1 MKIKIAQFGLGPIGV
16 QCIKLASSKPWAHIV
31 GAVDIDPEKV
41 GKPLADL
48 CGVPTLGDV
57 TVQDDLV
64 AMLADQQPDVVL
76 HTAGSGAAEAL
87 MQMAP
92 VLDAG
97 VHVVSSCEELLF
109 PRLRAPDETAV
120 AEERCRKV
128 GARIVGT
135 GVNPGFVLDVL
146 PICLTGVN
154 RSVERIYGERVVDA
168 STRRMPL
175 QRKIGSGM
183 APDTFRRL
191 FKEGKAGHAGFQES
205 LALIAHALGWS
216 LGPIQETCEPVI
228 ADHDIQTEFFHV
240 KQGETCGLH
249 QIVEAAGDG
258 HAIKL
263 DLKMYLDAK
272 DPHDAVYI
280 QGDPEIRVRVDGGIA
295 GDHATVAAMVNAVP
309 RLLKNPPGVRLMTDL
324 PVPCCA

>member
-1 MKIKIAQFGLGPIGV
+1 MKIKIAQFGMGPIGV
-16 QCIKLASSKPWAHIV
+16 ECIKLASTKPWAHIV
-31 GAVDIDPEKV
+31 GAVDIDPEKI

-48 CGVPTLGDV
+48 CGIRALGDV
-57 TVQDDLV
+57 TVQDDLL
-64 AMLADQQPDVVL
+64 AMLAEQKPDVIL

-92 VLDAG
+92 ALDAG
-97 VHVVSSCEELLF
+97 IHVVSSCEQLLF
-109 PRLRAPDETAV
+109 PRLRAPDETAA
-120 AEERCRKV
+120 AEERCRKS

-168 STRRMPL
+168 TTRRMPL

-183 APDTFRRL
+183 EPDSFRRL

-228 ADHDIQTEFFHV
+228 ADHDIQTEFFQV

-249 QIVEAAGDG
+249 QIVEAVGDG
-258 HAIKL
+258 QAIKL

-272 DPHDAVYI
+272 DPHDAVHI

-295 GDHATVAAMVNAVP
+295 GDHATVAAMINAVP
-309 RLLKNPPGVRLMTDL
+309 RLVKTKPGVRLMTDL
-324 PVPCCA
+324 PVPRCT